1 MLGDDASASW
11 SSSPSDNFDAVR
23 QDHQD
28 HQESHAIDDTEATT
42 TNHDVVDML
51 KTLRV
56 PQETLKEQKNLFI
69 DYLRRERE
77 AITVDSAI
85 AQRHLER
92 LSRASQCILI
102 SVGAIGIVN
111 QLFQIVA
118 DIVLVNPGTSNHSS
132 TLFDTTT
139 NLSYLLPPALL
150 NALMTVLA
158 IVLKQL
164 SIAERLTE
172 LTIVKRDADYV
183 STKLQMMANEAD
195 RCRSEQDLLVLVAQH
210 DGELSDLQSGTRC
223 KLSMVLPHESRV
235 KHKRVYQAHM
245 LEELDANQ
253 QYETL
258 RQQILAPHNVPDRD
272 LELAQTITARIEE
285 FRKQAEKKQQEKR
298 SQTCWRK
305 FTLFCCTP

>member
-1 MLGDDASASW
+1 MLSDDASASW
-11 SSSPSDNFDAVR
+11 SSSPSDNFEALPR
-23 QDHQD
+23 QE
-28 HQESHAIDDTEATT
+28 HQEHQEMRATNMEAK

-51 KTLRV
+51 KALRV

-102 SVGAIGIVN
+102 SVGAIGIMN

-118 DIVLVNPGTSNHSS
+118 DIVLVAPATSNDSS
-132 TLFDTTT
+132 TLVDTTA
-139 NLSYLLPPALL
+139 NLSYFLPPALM

-223 KLSMVLPHESRV
+223 KLSMVLPHESRT

-253 QYETL
+253 HYERL
-258 RQQILAPHNVPDRD
+258 RHQIMKPHIDV
-272 LELAQTITARIEE
+272 ELAQNITARIAE
-285 FRKQAEKKQQEKR
+285 FKQQAEKIQQETSSK
-298 SQTCWRK
+298 TCWRK
-305 FTLFCCTP
+305 FSLFCCTP